1 MIFLNKYKISQSKF
15 QSFWKEWSWFWIY
28 CPAQTLLVL
37 MNWYYQRMVLHSWQA
52 ENKRNSKK
60 DIMLDPTLS
69 LNDGG
74 QYCEWTMDSGQ
85 NHKGNKPCDLLVHG
99 LATIQKRIK
108 RMLKILYT
116 LRWFVR
122 EGCHCPKKP
131 LTPPPSP
138 PPSQLILNIKGPNY
152 VDGLFRKSI

>member
-1 MIFLNKYKISQSKF
+1 MELIWVRKIGMIHLKHFQENDFLKQVQNFSIKVSKLL
-15 QSFWKEWSWFWIY
+15 KRVK
-28 CPAQTLLVL
+28 LVL
-37 MNWYYQRMVLHSWQA
+37 DLLSCSNFAGADELIL
-52 ENKRNSKK
+52 SKNGVNT
-60 DIMLDPTLS
+60 LDKLKTNATQKKILCWTQPS

-108 RMLKILYT
+108 RMLTILHN

-138 PPSQLILNIKGPNY
+138 LPPN
-152 VDGLFRKSI
+152 